1 MIPAQVRRKQ
11 SYFRDIESIHTAT
24 SIVGGKRYSV
34 QERNRTTSILLSH
47 RDGRL
52 REELTVANQW
62 SYLKNGK
69 KNAGGHEP
77 PRGDPGGRNRWHA
90 S

>member
-1 MIPAQVRRKQ
+1 MIPTQVRRKP
-11 SYFRDIESIHTAT
+11 SHFRDTESIHTAT
-24 SIVGGKRYSV
+24 SIVGGKCYSMP
-34 QERNRTTSILLSH
+34 ERNRTSSILLSH

-52 REELTVANQW
+52 RAELTVANQW

-77 PRGDPGGRNRWHA
+77 PRGDPGGRDRWNA
-90 S
+90 P